1 MITLKLTRKSDYS
14 MMQTIDERIEILER
28 DRKLYESYK
37 GDAVNSHEC
46 IRAYHEWYSQAAVL
60 FDELIP
66 ADDVEYVKFRAV
78 NNELNGF
85 ELQHNYHTIFSSYS
99 ILLNRLKAGKYN
111 GITTEEAVKSNME
124 KIYQIFISSTYE
136 DLIMERQEVMAAVVS
151 TGNVPVG
158 MEYFPAGDASP
169 FDYIKQQID
178 QVDYYILVLAG
189 KYGTVNEAE
198 GISYTEMEFNY
209 AREKRIPIAVL
220 LYKDIDNLT
229 GKQLEKDPVKREKLE
244 TFRKAC
250 KNGRMADFWENRD
263 QLKMKVKDAIRN
275 LVNNSPRS
283 GWIRAT
289 SDTLAYNANKVNKKM
304 LDEEVELH
312 YESSLRSFGLDLS
325 LEPKPKKVSMANILG
340 VLSSVLRVPSSEMAI
355 DEALNARYS
364 YLEKS
369 TIDDIKRRLIRA
381 GWVKV
386 ELVNIDGQGI
396 GNAWTLTPQ
405 GFQIWANLPQN

>member
-1 MITLKLTRKSDYS
+1 
-14 MMQTIDERIEILER
+14 MQTIDERIEILER
-28 DRKLYESYK
+28 DRKLYESYS

-46 IRAYHEWYSQAAVL
+46 IRAYHEWYSQSVVL

-66 ADDVEYVKFRAV
+66 ADDVEYAKFRAV
-78 NNELNGF
+78 NNKLNGF
-85 ELQHNYHTIFSSYS
+85 ELQHNYHAIFGSYS
-99 ILLNRLKAGKYN
+99 ILLNRLKTGKYI
-111 GITTEEAVKSNME
+111 GRTKEEEEETENME
-124 KIYQIFISSTYE
+124 KIYQIFISSTFE

-178 QVDYYILVLAG
+178 QVDYYILVIAG
-189 KYGTVNEAE
+189 KYGSINEEE

-209 AREKRIPIAVL
+209 AREKKIPIAVL
-220 LYKDIDNLT
+220 QYKDIDNLT
-229 GKQLEKDPVKREKLE
+229 GKQLEKDLVKREKLE
-244 TFRKAC
+244 AFRESS
-250 KNGRMADFWENRD
+250 KNDRMVDFWENRD

-275 LVNNSPRS
+275 LIKNSPRP
-283 GWIRAT
+283 GWVRAT
-289 SDTLAYNANKVNKKM
+289 SQSLTNNANVIIKEL

-325 LEPKPKKVSMANILG
+325 LGEKPEKVTMANLLS
-340 VLSSVLRVPSSEMAI
+340 VLSPVLRVPSSEMAI
-355 DEALNARYS
+355 DEALNDKYS

-386 ELVNIDGQGI
+386 ELVNIEGQGI

-405 GFQIWANLPQN
+405 GFQIWANIPQI

>member
-1 MITLKLTRKSDYS
+1 
-14 MMQTIDERIEILER
+14 
-28 DRKLYESYK
+28 
-37 GDAVNSHEC
+37 
-46 IRAYHEWYSQAAVL
+46 
-60 FDELIP
+60 
-66 ADDVEYVKFRAV
+66 
-78 NNELNGF
+78 
-85 ELQHNYHTIFSSYS
+85 
-99 ILLNRLKAGKYN
+99 
-111 GITTEEAVKSNME
+111 ME

-209 AREKRIPIAVL
+209 AREKKIPIAVL

-396 GNAWTLTPQ
+396 GNAWTLTPL

>member
-1 MITLKLTRKSDYS
+1 

-28 DRKLYESYK
+28 DRKLYESYE

-46 IRAYHEWYSQAAVL
+46 IHAYHEWYSQAVVL

-66 ADDVEYVKFRAV
+66 TDDVEYVKFRAV
-78 NNELNGF
+78 NNEQNGS
-85 ELQHNYHTIFSSYS
+85 ELQHNYHAIFSSYS

-111 GITTEEAVKSNME
+111 GITTEDTVKTGNME

-178 QVDYYILVLAG
+178 QVDYYILVIAG
-189 KYGTVNEAE
+189 KYGNINEEE

-209 AREKRIPIAVL
+209 AREKKIPIAVL
-220 LYKDIDNLT
+220 QYKDIDNLT

-244 TFRKAC
+244 AFRKFS
-250 KNGRMADFWENRD
+250 KDGRMADFWENRD
-263 QLKMKVKDAIRN
+263 QLKMKVKDSIQN
-275 LVNNSPRS
+275 LIKNSPRP

-289 SDTLAYNANKVNKKM
+289 SKFLASTTNEVNNEILK
-304 LDEEVELH
+304 EEIVLQ

-325 LEPKPKKVSMANILG
+325 HGPKPEKVTMADLLS
-340 VLSSVLRVPSSEMAI
+340 VLSPVLRVPSSEMAI
-355 DEALNARYS
+355 DDALNERYS

-369 TIDDIKRRLIRA
+369 TIDDIKRRLIRT
-381 GWVKV
+381 GLVKV

-396 GNAWTLTPQ
+396 GNAWTLTPL
-405 GFQIWANLPQN
+405 GFQIWANLPRN